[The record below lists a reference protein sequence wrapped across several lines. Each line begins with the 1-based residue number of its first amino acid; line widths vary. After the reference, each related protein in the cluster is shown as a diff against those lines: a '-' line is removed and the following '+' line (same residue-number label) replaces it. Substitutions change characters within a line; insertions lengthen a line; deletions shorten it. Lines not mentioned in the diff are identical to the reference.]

1 MNLPANLIILDATDY
16 DALYQQ
22 SLRELKRQSDP
33 DKIVRRAFPAAARKT
48 AAWMADKFTDYV
60 MKDDNIKQALV
71 DYQLRGALGLRH
83 SQDIKAAI
91 FKKSKAF
98 FKVNMISSANGKYE
112 IRFVNENAM
121 ADVAKQIYYVSKR
134 SYLSPFTS
142 KRTKNAKPQ
151 KINWF
156 EWLLRPSTGKITGYS
171 VWPGP
176 NDNRK
181 LSTRLA
187 AREDLPIE
195 FLQQTLED
203 AIKTRSRSGTHIML
217 FGGNF
222 SIKSWVK
229 RTNDINI
236 DKEFINT
243 YAQQARDYFRVALI
257 EQVSR
262 QGISKNVT
270 TASGGAPIQLIP
282 SKNTRLDEGSALRQ
296 EQVQRDLAA
305 VIARVLAKGDLKEIA
320 ALKALAKKSGV
331 KLKI

>member
-1 MNLPANLIILDATDY
+1 MTEINIPSNLIILDATDY

-22 SLRELKRQSDP
+22 SIKALKRQSDP
-33 DKIVRRAFPAAARKT
+33 DKIVKRAFPAAARKT

-71 DYQLRGALGLRH
+71 DHQLRGALGLRH

-98 FKVNMISSANGKYE
+98 FKVNLISSANGKYE

-121 ADVAKQIYYVSKR
+121 TDVAKNIYYVSKR

-142 KRTKNAKPQ
+142 KRTKNSKPQ

-156 EWLLRPSTGKITGYS
+156 EWLLRPSTGRITGYS

-181 LSTRLA
+181 LSTKLA

-195 FLQQTLED
+195 FLQQNLED

-229 RTNDINI
+229 RKRDINI
-236 DKEFINT
+236 DKEFVNK
-243 YAQQARDYFRVALI
+243 YAQEARDYFRVALI
-257 EQVSR
+257 EQVER
-262 QGISKNVT
+262 QGVSRNVT
-270 TASGGAPIQLIP
+270 TASGAGAPELIQAKQDYSARQRIA
-282 SKNTRLDEGSALRQ
+282 KENLDEVVAQ
-296 EQVQRDLAA
+296 
-305 VIARVLAKGDLKEIA
+305 ILAKGNLKDIA
-320 ALKALAKKSGV
+320 ALKALAKKAGV